1 MDIFSSSH
9 DGPIFHEGGI
19 LFKVQYRKHAD
30 EDRLDDVKRGTKS
43 DEDGLSA
50 RESSD
55 RLSTSEAFDILFGI
69 KPNMTPEELEY
80 SKQMREMLHASHR
93 KASGSHRQ
101 NKAVSGA
108 PESFKR
114 KRSSSQPP
122 DGHLDD
128 STKATEGCGAA
139 ALEH

>member
-1 MDIFSSSH
+1 MDNFSFSH
-9 DGPIFHEGGI
+9 EGPIFHEGGI

-80 SKQMREMLHASHR
+80 SKQMRETLHATHR
-93 KASGSHRQ
+93 KASGLHREGE
-101 NKAVSGA
+101 AVSGA
-108 PESFKR
+108 PASFKR
-114 KRSSSQPP
+114 KRSFSEPP
-122 DGHLDD
+122 DGYPDD

-139 ALEH
+139 VLEH

>member
-9 DGPIFHEGGI
+9 DGPLFHEGGI

-80 SKQMREMLHASHR
+80 SKQMRETLHATRRNASHR
-93 KASGSHRQ
+93 EG
-101 NKAVSGA
+101 KAVSGA
-108 PESFKR
+108 PASFRR

-122 DGHLDD
+122 DGQLYD
-128 STKATEGCGAA
+128 STEATEGCSAA
-139 ALEH
+139 VLEH